1 MNQSTINRKIRE
13 IRRLLDELA
22 AEVEN
27 TPDEPK
33 APQTKPLA
41 RMRTIPEAVREI
53 KEADPQSHLSVSAM
67 RRWVKEGKIPTVSTS
82 KTALVNMADVE
93 RFLRGGA

>member
-53 KEADPQSHLSVSAM
+53 KEADPQSCLTVSAL
-67 RRWVKEGKIPTVSTS
+67 RRWVKTGAVPSVQVDRKC
-82 KTALVNMADVE
+82 LVNLDAVE
-93 RFLRGGA
+93 RMMGGG